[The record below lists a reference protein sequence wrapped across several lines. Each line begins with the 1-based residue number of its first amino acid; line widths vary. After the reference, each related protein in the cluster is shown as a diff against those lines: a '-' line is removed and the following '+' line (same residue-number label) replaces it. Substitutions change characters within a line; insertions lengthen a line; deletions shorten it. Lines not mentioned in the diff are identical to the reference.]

1 MQITGMLHGARLL
14 RFVGFPATEVLG
26 PGASEEEIKTL
37 IDRHGQVFI
46 KPVFKG
52 GIGKK
57 GKAGLLGRA
66 SDLKTALAEKERLY
80 FVEHVVG
87 NQRAK
92 ANGVTFE
99 AGVPAKHEVYFS
111 ISDST
116 RFRAPTMTLTHH
128 GGMDI
133 EEVDKSHI
141 AQVPF
146 DPLTGLKAFVVANA
160 LSEIGAPKEIIS
172 PLVQQL
178 PKLWELFHDFGMTTL
193 ELNPIRMREDGKG
206 RITPVACDFKCGFD
220 RDDSR
225 WARLGLPPHL
235 FAADYS
241 DFEQEINQ
249 LRTHQGQSDVYVI
262 NERGTILAP
271 TFGGGANSLV
281 TEMLGD
287 AAIISSDFG
296 GNPPY
301 EKMKEVAR
309 ICFKHWLRQANVLF
323 VIGGKSNNTD
333 IFETLRAIADAL
345 REHFS
350 AHGADAA
357 VRGAR
362 ARRAEP
368 GARHGRDA
376 RHLRAARAAVSAVRL
391 RFRHQPGDRLREGG
405 RCLDERWRPR
415 RGGGKARPEASG
427 GLRRGRTMNK
437 QGIGDFKYFVGI
449 GSLAHVATRED
460 RVCVLNI
467 LGGES
472 SDVTPVSHAYS
483 GGNVVFGTAPGR
495 GGQVLTTPV
504 GDIPVFNNVRE
515 GLQAGHRFN
524 CGVVYLPPSAARD
537 GVAEL
542 IRVNPELTQGLHH
555 HREDLGARRARDPR
569 DGPAGRRGHLRR
581 QRPGRGRLVEQ
592 RAHRRRAR
600 RRLRRATRS
609 SPARSRSSPTPAASR
624 PRSRSTCA

>member
-14 RFVGFPATEVLG
+14 QFVGFPVTEVLG
-26 PGASEEEIKTL
+26 PSASEEDIKAL
-37 IDRHGQVFI
+37 IDRHGTVFV

-52 GIGKK
+52 GVGKK

-66 SDLKTALAEKERLY
+66 SDLKTALFEKERLY
-80 FVEHVVG
+80 FASHAVGHVT
-87 NQRAK
+87 AK

-99 AGVPAKHEVYFS
+99 AGVPSKHEIYFS

-116 RFRAPTMTLTHH
+116 HFRAPTMTLTHC

-133 EEVDKSHI
+133 EEVEKRFV

-193 ELNPIRMREDGKG
+193 ELNPIRMREDAKG
-206 RITPVACDFKCGFD
+206 RLTPVACDFKCGFD
-220 RDDSR
+220 RDDPR
-225 WARLGLPPHL
+225 WARLGLPAHL

-262 NERGTILAP
+262 NEQGTILAP

-309 ICFKHWLRQANVLF
+309 ICFRHWLKQANVLF
-323 VIGGKSNNTD
+323 IIGGKSNNTD
-333 IFETLRAIADAL
+333 IYETLRAMADAL

-350 AHGADAA
+350 HHGPTPLY
-357 VRGAR
+357 V
-362 ARRAEP
+362 
-368 GARHGRDA
+368 
-376 RHLRAARAAVSAVRL
+376 
-391 RFRHQPGDRLREGG
+391 
-405 RCLDERWRPR
+405 
-415 RGGGKARPEASG
+415 
-427 GLRRGRTMNK
+427 
-437 QGIGDFKYFVGI
+437 
-449 GSLAHVATRED
+449 
-460 RVCVLNI
+460 VL
-467 LGGES
+467 
-472 SDVTPVSHAYS
+472 
-483 GGNVVFGTAPGR
+483 GR
-495 GGQVLTTPV
+495 GGPNLVRGMAALRDTCDQLGLPYRLFGFDSDISQVI
-504 GDIPVFNNVRE
+504 DYAK
-515 GLQAGHRFN
+515 QADAWMSAGGRAQ
-524 CGVVYLPPSAARD
+524 LAAR
-537 GVAEL
+537 
-542 IRVNPELTQGLHH
+542 
-555 HREDLGARRARDPR
+555 LGITSA
-569 DGPAGRRGHLRR
+569 
-581 QRPGRGRLVEQ
+581 V
-592 RAHRRRAR
+592 
-600 RRLRRATRS
+600 
-609 SPARSRSSPTPAASR
+609 
-624 PRSRSTCA
+624 